1 MALTPGHLLID
12 GSLIAPPA
20 VGTPDQQGLSCL
32 KRWRLVS
39 SLKRMFWQRRSREYV
54 LGLQTRAKWH
64 QQQQNIAVGDLVVI
78 AEDNMPSQ
86 QWLVGRVK
94 EVHVG
99 QDGMVRVVDVKTAKG
114 GNYKRPIHK
123 LAPLPGF

>member
-1 MALTPGHLLID
+1 MSVIFTGPTSTQVLEHLQCDHVSAVLEHGEALTPSHLLID
-12 GSLIAPPA
+12 GSLIAPPV
-20 VGTPDQQGLSCL
+20 VGTPDQGLSCL

-39 SLKRMFWQRRSREYV
+39 SLKRMFWQSWSREYV

-86 QWLVGRVK
+86 
-94 EVHVG
+94 
-99 QDGMVRVVDVKTAKG
+99 
-114 GNYKRPIHK
+114 
-123 LAPLPGF
+123 